1 MNKLGDYL
9 SFLNLLY
16 DTHLEQQKALLDT
29 ATIAQVSVIC
39 EILLNIVDGAIDINN
54 EVKKYLNKKSTL
66 VYKLLDKK
74 TSNRKKKTLFKRDID
89 LLKVILHSIIG
100 FINNE
105 SNAAKIYSNPGG
117 EIQASTQESKDTTK

>member
-29 ATIAQVSVIC
+29 ASIKQISVIC
-39 EILLNIVDGAIDINN
+39 EILLNIVNGTINLN
-54 EVKKYLNKKSTL
+54 DELKKYINKKSTL
-66 VYKLLDKK
+66 VYKLLNKK
-74 TSNRKKKTLFKRDID
+74 TSNRRKKYLLKGNID

-105 SNAAKIYSNPGG
+105 SNTTKIYSNPGG
-117 EIQASTQESKDTTK
+117 EIQELMQETKDAK